1 MPRIMIASAD
11 GSLRAQVRDMIASQG
26 YDVWLEVASREEALC
41 TLEQVLPRIVLA
53 DMLLPAS
60 GGLRLMQDIEQSQL
74 PVAMIL
80 LSPVCSY
87 DYVHQALQSGAVDYL
102 VYPFEPQE
110 LAQALRRAEKRCG
123 MLEGNRRLV
132 LYMMQLFHDMHAIKP
147 HELLERQEELLRHI
161 FRLKH
166 SYGGVREMYIRMLQM
181 KWNQM
186 LKSYELSSETGET
199 QNEQLVLKCS
209 EDEARIRCYFQQI
222 AELWL
227 EQSAK
232 LHGPNRRL
240 LMKMACL
247 YINEN
252 YKQEFTLTQI
262 SERYGMSVSYFSK
275 QFKHYSGDTLVNY
288 VNKVRIQKAKQLL
301 MQPQLKIYEVAH
313 EVGYSTLQYFNRVF
327 KQVENATPLEYRRK
341 IGL

>member
-1 MPRIMIASAD
+1 MPQIMVACAE
-11 GSLRAQVRDMIASQG
+11 GSLRAQVSEMIEGQG
-26 YDVWLEVASREEALC
+26 YEAWLDASSREEALRI
-41 TLEQVLPRIVLA
+41 LEQDLPRIVLA
-53 DMLLPAS
+53 DMMLPAG
-60 GGLRLMQDIEQSQL
+60 GGLRLLQDIEQSQL
-74 PVAMIL
+74 PVAAIL

-102 VYPFEPQE
+102 VYPFEPRE

-123 MLEGNRRLV
+123 ILEGNHRLV
-132 LYMMQLFHDMHAIKP
+132 LYMMQLFNDMHAIKP

-161 FRLKH
+161 FRSKH
-166 SYGGVREMYIRMLQM
+166 NYGGVREMYIRMLHM
-181 KWNQM
+181 KWM
-186 LKSYELSSETGET
+186 HKLEPYELWSETGET
-199 QNEQLVLKCS
+199 QMELLKLKLS
-209 EDEARIRCYFQQI
+209 KDEDAARYYFQQI
-222 AELWL
+222 AEHWL

-288 VNKVRIQKAKQLL
+288 VNKIRIQKAKRLL
-301 MQPQLKIYEVAH
+301 MHPQLKIYEVAH

-327 KQVENATPLEYRRK
+327 KQFEKATPLEYRRK